1 MVRIFLDVVL
11 PGERNC
17 NYRCQSGSIT
27 TAFGYSLAYALL
39 THKLWFGYN
48 NFGSGLFGIALFF
61 ASARPIS
68 TAIHL
73 CVFIFCPSYNYWLVS
88 PLILFFSDVCLSDSH
103 RLKQFLAATTRIRIY
118 FNDAIRL
125 ASQPQSRVC
134 EMAQSLHSTYSHTHK
149 HAYTRTNYV
158 SIIMQRVCQREC
170 S

>member
-1 MVRIFLDVVL
+1 M
-11 PGERNC
+11 
-17 NYRCQSGSIT
+17 
-27 TAFGYSLAYALL
+27 
-39 THKLWFGYN
+39 
-48 NFGSGLFGIALFF
+48 SGLFGIALFL

-73 CVFIFCPSYNYWLVS
+73 CVFILLIFCSSYNYWLAS

-103 RLKQFLAATTRIRIY
+103 RLEQFLAATTRIIIY

-134 EMAQSLHSTYSHTHK
+134 EMAQSLHVFTHTSTYSHTQ
-149 HAYTRTNYV
+149 ARTHQDELCIHYNAKGLPKR
-158 SIIMQRVCQREC
+158 MQLGSQRQKIYKFE